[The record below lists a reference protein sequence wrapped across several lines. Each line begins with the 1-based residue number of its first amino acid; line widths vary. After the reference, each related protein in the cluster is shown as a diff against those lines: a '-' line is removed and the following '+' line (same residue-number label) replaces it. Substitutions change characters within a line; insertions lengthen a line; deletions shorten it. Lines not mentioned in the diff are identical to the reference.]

1 MCGRYALGVRMNFV
15 RRRLQEQ
22 GMPVDEVP
30 DDDEVRETYN
40 FAPGNNGAV
49 YRVDTASIGVA
60 EHEPEHEHEQQHGP
74 PEQDDNETPTNPQQ
88 DPTTTTTHPSSPD
101 KQKVSN
107 RPRYKI
113 QSMRWGLIPFWTK
126 RKPDYGSL
134 MRTINC
140 RDDSLLEDR
149 GMWTSM
155 KRKKRCVVV
164 CQGFFEW
171 LKKGPG
177 GKEKV
182 PHFVRRRDG
191 DLMCFAGLWDCVR
204 YEGSDEEL
212 YTFTVITT
220 SSNPYLRFLHDRM
233 PVILEPNSDA
243 MNRWLDPGRTTWSK
257 ELQAMLKPYEGEL
270 ECYQVPKEVGKVG
283 NNSPD
288 FIVPVSS
295 KENKSNIANFFANAK
310 KAAPESGDA
319 PSKEDS
325 DDKTVKDEP
334 DHRDTV
340 DTEWTEDNAPLPA
353 TGVKREHPAES
364 PAEVEDE
371 AAKRQ
376 KTQPSPPAS
385 PDQGTEQKASPT
397 QAPSRGKQMRS
408 ATHNQKPAKKPQQ
421 KKAAAGTQPITNFF
435 QK

>member
-1 MCGRYALGVRMNFV
+1 MNFV

-22 GMPVDEVP
+22 GMQVDEAP

-49 YRVDTASIGVA
+49 YRVDTSPSPTTHGSDSRDGAA
-60 EHEPEHEHEQQHGP
+60 EQQDDHRQEEALEKVP
-74 PEQDDNETPTNPQQ
+74 PEG
-88 DPTTTTTHPSSPD
+88 SS
-101 KQKVSN
+101 N
-107 RPRYKI
+107 HPRYKI

-140 RDDSLLEDR
+140 RDDSLVEDR

-164 CQGFFEW
+164 CQGFYEW

-182 PHFVRRRDG
+182 PHFVRRKDG
-191 DLMCFAGLWDCVR
+191 ELMCFAGLWDCVR

-212 YTFTVITT
+212 YTFTIITT
-220 SSNPYLRFLHDRM
+220 SSNQYLKFLHDRM
-233 PVILEPNSDA
+233 PVILDPNSEE
-243 MNRWLDPGRTTWSK
+243 MRRWLDPERTTWSK
-257 ELQAMLKPYEGEL
+257 ELQATLKPYEGEL
-270 ECYQVPKEVGKVG
+270 ECYPVPKEVGKVG

-295 KENKSNIANFFANAK
+295 KENKGNIANFFANANKGGQNEGLTK
-310 KAAPESGDA
+310 KEPGS
-319 PSKEDS
+319 PN
-325 DDKTVKDEP
+325 VKAEEP

-340 DTEWTEDNAPLPA
+340 DTEWTEDNAPQPA
-353 TGVKREHPAES
+353 TGVKREHPAET
-364 PAEVEDE
+364 PEEVDDE
-371 AAKRQ
+371 VAKRQ
-376 KTQPSPPAS
+376 KTQPSPAATS
-385 PDQGTEQKASPT
+385 PEQSTEQKGSPG
-397 QAPSRGKQMRS
+397 QATGRGRQMRS
-408 ATHNQKPAKKPQQ
+408 ATHNNKLAKKAQQ
-421 KKAAAGTQPITNFF
+421 KKVTAGTQPITNFF